1 MTVRVPAI
9 QRMRETDVKLL
20 LELPEALKR
29 RTFFDGLGVDVWTE
43 ITQVFLFSVHLEVAG
58 RHATYLSCSKIDQ
71 NCLETS
77 RK

>member
-29 RTFFDGLGVDVWTE
+29 RTHLLQLGVDVWRE
-43 ITQVFLFSVHLEVAG
+43 RLPRSLFLVFFWNLQVDMPL
-58 RHATYLSCSKIDQ
+58 T
-71 NCLETS
+71 
-77 RK
+77 